1 MAQRFGEKLTQLRQQ
16 HGRTRTELAQ
26 QLGFISRAH
35 IANLETGRD
44 VPSLSIAVR
53 LAERLGVTLDSLLR
67 DDRDL
72 EAVQRLSTPRTH
84 DEGVLASFGERLR
97 TLRRQSTLKQW
108 QLADALQLD
117 TRAYISDLEIGRRL
131 PSIELMIKI
140 ADFFQVTTDSLQ
152 SVQHAANPEAVPPP
166 DESAGAS
173 ST

>member
-53 LAERLGVTLDSLLR
+53 LAGHLGVTLDSLLR
-67 DDRDL
+67 DDREL
-72 EAVQRLSTPRTH
+72 EALQWQSAPPAQ
-84 DEGVLASFGERLR
+84 DEAVLASFGERLR
-97 TLRRQSTLKQW
+97 TLRHQRTVKQW
-108 QLADALQLD
+108 QLADALQLG

-131 PSIELMIKI
+131 PSIDLVIKI
-140 ADFFQVTTDSLQ
+140 ADFFQVTADALL
-152 SVQHAANPEAVPPP
+152 
-166 DESAGAS
+166 
-173 ST
+173 